1 MWVKSVLFELWL
13 RVSEVGEHMQKKLW
27 QKIELYG
34 RKPFPSV
41 CVDMTDWTQHEH

>member
-1 MWVKSVLFELWL
+1 MT
-13 RVSEVGEHMQKKLW
+13 
-27 QKIELYG
+27 KIELYG